1 MCGGDNVGTNI
12 LNEMLVLNA
21 TDQFKSVENNSLG
34 NNTVN
39 VANKSCSCTVKK
51 KKTLTAE
58 NIVFLKSLGF
68 VVSAEAQLSR

>member
-12 LNEMLVLNA
+12 LNEMLVLNV
-21 TDQFKSVENNSLG
+21 TDQFKSVGNNSLG

-51 KKTLTAE
+51 KTLTAE
-58 NIVFLKSLGF
+58 NILFLKSLGF
-68 VVSAEAQLSR
+68 IVSAEAQLSR